1 MRRMLRVT
9 VMAVV
14 LLLAFATLGWAM
26 TPRWSIQPYAD
37 HLAVASPSPDIEPA
51 VRNGAAIPREGRYRT
66 HETRIT
72 VDVGDGERLPAVLRE
87 PVDAPGNR
95 PACLFIHGSGTS
107 GAEDFGDIANAM
119 ASAGIV
125 TLVPAKR
132 GYGYTVLHRDYARF
146 ARDYGRALDV
156 LRGTS
161 GVDPSKTGIYAES
174 EGTWIATILASA
186 RHDIAFAALTSAPVF
201 KGREQMAMAVSAYA
215 DAAGAPEPV
224 VRDTAK
230 LLSLDYAP
238 FGLSYAD
245 FDADAH
251 LSALTMPVLVSYG
264 TYDTA
269 MPIEQGARRIMET
282 AHRAGN
288 DNVTVRYFAGN
299 HQMRAGNGLFAPGLP
314 LADGYTQALENW
326 VNGVTIGGA
335 GAGTAGRE
343 SVDSAGGL
351 PGMVAD
357 HAGRVDGVD
366 GEDDDTPSGT
376 VTGGRPASS
385 FDETKDDTSD
395 DAAWEQ
401 AEGWAT
407 PQVAGA
413 RPSQRFAAPS
423 RTNSGIVGSLGVLVA
438 LMAMTPLLLGVSAIL
453 GLVMSVIALMSRRRH
468 GVIVPVR
475 GKRAALHVRPVAAI
489 ADGSASAPALPCV
502 ASARAMRDDAP
513 AVGPATGPL
522 TARARIH
529 APSRAGF
536 PNDPAYDRPPIAGAC
551 WMIGMASMTVLVLLY
566 GYLAGVGAAA
576 VFLKP
581 LPSLFGV
588 GWVTLRLMA
597 LVLTVLLAWRFE
609 YLWANRG
616 GIVGIRRAVCVLTVV
631 AALAALTCMAF
642 WGLFDLPL

>member
-1 MRRMLRVT
+1 MKRMLRVT
-9 VMAVV
+9 VIAVA

-37 HLAVASPSPDIEPA
+37 HLAVTSPSPDIEPA
-51 VRNGAAIPREGRYRT
+51 VRNGAAIPHEGRYRT

-132 GYGYTVLHRDYARF
+132 GDGYTVLHRDYARF

-335 GAGTAGRE
+335 GAGAAGGK
-343 SVDSAGGL
+343 SVDSDGGSS
-351 PGMVAD
+351 GMVAD
-357 HAGRVDGVD
+357 HAGRADGVD
-366 GEDDDTPSGT
+366 DEDDDTPSGT
-376 VTGGRPASS
+376 VTGGRSTSS
-385 FDETKDDTSD
+385 FGEAKDDTSD
-395 DAAWEQ
+395 DAA
-401 AEGWAT
+401 
-407 PQVAGA
+407 
-413 RPSQRFAAPS
+413 
-423 RTNSGIVGSLGVLVA
+423 
-438 LMAMTPLLLGVSAIL
+438 
-453 GLVMSVIALMSRRRH
+453 
-468 GVIVPVR
+468 
-475 GKRAALHVRPVAAI
+475 
-489 ADGSASAPALPCV
+489 
-502 ASARAMRDDAP
+502 
-513 AVGPATGPL
+513 
-522 TARARIH
+522 
-529 APSRAGF
+529 
-536 PNDPAYDRPPIAGAC
+536 
-551 WMIGMASMTVLVLLY
+551 
-566 GYLAGVGAAA
+566 
-576 VFLKP
+576 
-581 LPSLFGV
+581 
-588 GWVTLRLMA
+588 
-597 LVLTVLLAWRFE
+597 
-609 YLWANRG
+609 
-616 GIVGIRRAVCVLTVV
+616 
-631 AALAALTCMAF
+631 
-642 WGLFDLPL
+642 